1 MIKQTKLSAGY
12 RDHGKSNFND
22 CLGIG
27 SKLDAFFRNARI
39 NTDVSV
45 NDTIS
50 VIAEWNVEFNCFC
63 VTDQF
68 GYIVTSPDYLVSGT
82 SVVGSLFCRRKGVL
96 AERFT
101 GIDCNSKIMAM
112 GSIVHELFQITL
124 KRRLTKFEEIMA
136 ICDEMLQSQQMMHT
150 MYETG
155 MTPDE
160 VRTEMKTFVQKIVE
174 FVARYITHE
183 ENRFEKNTFTGKI
196 EQIDDIEENIWMPRL
211 GLKGR
216 VDVSVTV
223 KKRNKLTS
231 MPLEIKTG
239 KPSFSMEHRGQVM
252 LYQMMM
258 SELEAKPIDSGLL
271 LYLR

>member
-1 MIKQTKLSAGY
+1 MQVTGILV
-12 RDHGKSNFND
+12 RLINC
-22 CLGIG
+22 CLGIS
-27 SKLDAFFRNARI
+27 SKLDALFCNARI

-50 VIAEWNVEFNCFC
+50 VIAVWNADFNCFC
-63 VTDQF
+63 VTDHF

-101 GIDCNSKIMAM
+101 GIDCNIKIMAI

-124 KRRLTKFEEIMA
+124 KRRLTKLEDVME

-150 MYETG
+150 MYETD
-155 MTPDE
+155 MNPDE
-160 VRTEMKTFVQKIVE
+160 VRTEMKKFVEKIVE
-174 FVARYITHE
+174 FVARYITHKE
-183 ENRFEKNTFTGKI
+183 TRFEKNTFTGKI

-211 GLKGR
+211 GLKGKI
-216 VDVSVTV
+216 DVSVRV
-223 KKRNKLTS
+223 KKGNELTS

-239 KPSFSMEHRGQVM
+239 KPSFSMEHQGQVI

-258 SELEAKPIDSGLL
+258 SELEEKPIDSGLL